1 MRIIFFDIFFP
12 FLVFSEN
19 QTYLHVGNYPK
30 TAKIL
35 GKHIHTY
42 KSIENQHTYTSLITK
57 DSTYGWHTVYL
68 HNSLFR
74 AERTQIPQ

>member
-42 KSIENQHTYTSLITK
+42 KSIENQHTYTSLIT
-57 DSTYGWHTVYL
+57 
-68 HNSLFR
+68 
-74 AERTQIPQ
+74 